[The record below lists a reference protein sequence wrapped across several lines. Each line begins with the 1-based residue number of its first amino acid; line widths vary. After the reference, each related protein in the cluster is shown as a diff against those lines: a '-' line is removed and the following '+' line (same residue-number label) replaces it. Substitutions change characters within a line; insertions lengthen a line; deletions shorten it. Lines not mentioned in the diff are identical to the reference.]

1 MQWVFSVNTCTTDCD
16 VIITFIKCIQQRA
29 GPLYAP
35 SLPVFE
41 PPKLHFSSSVQK
53 MSQIGV
59 KWLIAKM
66 AYKLAQV
73 C

>member
-29 GPLYAP
+29 LYAS

-41 PPKLHFSSSVQK
+41 PPKLHFRSSVQK

-66 AYKLAQV
+66 AHKLAQV